1 MIAIATAE
9 DCVQSL
15 KTDVAGREATEICN
29 RLHRGRQSQFLEARP
44 WPVLLPSSSTT
55 VELSRVKIQKIVRF
69 LTLAMALV
77 FVAPAC
83 REVAPAFG
91 PNIPFAKQNADEF
104 FYSVGSRFTNIQR
117 PQRILRARQQFGH
130 YALTPSG
137 VYNDTTIWL
146 SIGPDSAR
154 LFGDEGHFS
163 VDRYIVN
170 TALGM
175 APPDALTE
183 SRETV
188 RLRRLSDNEYEWFT
202 NVEVALGRIGARN
215 IADVL
220 AAALAA
226 GEGKSSAAIRANYT
240 SSFPRTAAA
249 LGRLFTIDT
258 LRTTTDNEGATTFE
272 IAIKLTPIILK
283 ESMPHYAAYI
293 DKYISKGKYRITLT
307 DKTGAHW
314 FDAWAANYYMHFK
327 LRSKNGHFAPMEG
340 AVRPMPENLTIQL
353 DMSMK
358 IMIFTVGWTEMMG
371 DFELINT
378 PHERG
383 WSMRF
388 AKEPNWHLPITVGT
402 LLKSPLRRP
411 FQAQGI
417 PIRVSI
423 RDNPGSQ
430 TILNRRFTLVVQESG
445 ILRFL
450 NRLSGTAVGD
460 FLGASER
467 EANRF
472 NADAFRAL
480 RLDVAALFQ

>member
-1 MIAIATAE
+1 M
-9 DCVQSL
+9 
-15 KTDVAGREATEICN
+15 
-29 RLHRGRQSQFLEARP
+29 AR
-44 WPVLLPSSSTT
+44 
-55 VELSRVKIQKIVRF
+55 
-69 LTLAMALV
+69 
-77 FVAPAC
+77 
-83 REVAPAFG
+83 
-91 PNIPFAKQNADEF
+91 QNAEEF

-154 LFGDEGHFS
+154 LFGDEGHFA
-163 VDRYIVN
+163 VDRYIVT
-170 TALGM
+170 TAL
-175 APPDALTE
+175 AQNPPAALTE
-183 SRETV
+183 SREIV
-188 RLRRLSDNEYEWFT
+188 RLRKLSDNEYEWFT
-202 NVEVALGRIGARN
+202 NVEVALGRMGAKS

-220 AAALAA
+220 AASLAA
-226 GEGKSSAAIRANYT
+226 GEGKSATAIRANYT
-240 SSFPRTAAA
+240 SAFSRAGAA

-258 LRTTTDNEGATTFE
+258 LRATPDSDGATTFD
-272 IAIKLTPIILK
+272 IAIKLTPNILK

-293 DKYISKGKYRITLT
+293 DKYISKGKYRITLSDQSGT
-307 DKTGAHW
+307 HW
-314 FDAWAANYYMHFK
+314 FDAWAANYYMHFRV
-327 LRSKNGHFAPMEG
+327 RSKGGHFAPLEG
-340 AVRPMPENLTIQL
+340 AVRPMPTNLTIHL

-358 IMIFTVGWTEMMG
+358 ILIFTVGWTEMAG
-371 DFELINT
+371 DFEVIDT

-388 AKEPNWHLPITVGT
+388 AKEPDWHLPLTVGT

-411 FQAQGI
+411 FQGSGI
-417 PIRVSI
+417 PIRISI

-430 TILNRRFTLVVQESG
+430 TILNRRLSFVVQESG

-480 RLDVAALFQ
+480 RLDVSALLQ

>member
-1 MIAIATAE
+1 
-9 DCVQSL
+9 
-15 KTDVAGREATEICN
+15 
-29 RLHRGRQSQFLEARP
+29 
-44 WPVLLPSSSTT
+44 
-55 VELSRVKIQKIVRF
+55 VKFPTIVRF
-69 LTLAMALV
+69 LTLASALGL
-77 FVAPAC
+77 AGC

-91 PNIPFAKQNADEF
+91 SNIAFARQNAEEF

-117 PQRILRARQQFGH
+117 PQRIIRARQQFGH

-137 VYNDTTIWL
+137 VYNDTTVWL

-163 VDRYIVN
+163 IDRYIV
-170 TALGM
+170 TAALSNN
-175 APPDALTE
+175 PPDALAE
-183 SRETV
+183 SREIV

-202 NVEVALGRIGARN
+202 NVEVALGRIPARN

-226 GEGKSSAAIRANYT
+226 GEGKTSAQIRANYT
-240 SSFPRTAAA
+240 ASFPRTGAA

-258 LRTTTDNEGATTFE
+258 LRATPDSDGATTFDL
-272 IAIKLTPIILK
+272 AIRLTPEILK
-283 ESMPHYAAYI
+283 ATMPHYAAYI

-307 DKTGAHW
+307 DKTGARW

-327 LRSKNGHFAPMEG
+327 VRSKGGHFAPLEG
-340 AVRPMPENLTIQL
+340 AVRPMPEALSIHL
-353 DMSMK
+353 DMTMK
-358 IMIFTVGWTEMMG
+358 ILVFTVGWREMIG
-371 DFELINT
+371 DFDIINT
-378 PHERG
+378 AHERG

-388 AKEPNWHLPITVGT
+388 AKEPEWRLPPTVGY

-411 FQAQGI
+411 FKDQGI
-417 PIRVSI
+417 PVRISI

-430 TILNRRFTLVVQESG
+430 TILNRRGTLVVQESG

-460 FLGASER
+460 FLGSSER

-480 RLDVAALFQ
+480 RIDVAELLR